1 MDLTW
6 WVSAIGIPG
15 PGGLFWLLQSHRA
28 SNERDLKAPRD
39 ELAAF
44 KLHVA
49 TSYASIVYLNTVL
62 EIGDTLSIVAPSHP
76 LPTSSSPSA
85 TLLVKSNSRTVTA
98 GFASQQSA
106 LTC

>member
-6 WVSAIGIPG
+6 WVSAIEIPTLG
-15 PGGLFWLLQSHRA
+15 SLFWLLQSHRA
-28 SNERDLKAPRD
+28 ANERGLKVLRD

-62 EIGDTLSIVAPSHP
+62 EPGDILSIVAPTTP
-76 LPTSSSPSA
+76 DA
-85 TLLVKSNSRTVTA
+85 TLADIGVTLAGALVA
-98 GFASQQSA
+98 
-106 LTC
+106 